1 VRDPQLES
9 RDLTKVLLVGIE
21 SQDRA
26 EIEVEQLPMRVQP
39 QVIRI
44 SLCQEVRRLFLLRTK
59 GKAFVPFF
67 RLHRNLPI
75 ETGAGAARGEQQRPD
90 GECEAQQ
97 APPAASSSSTRMLAL
112 LAVPSWTAG
121 WQQRYAPRSPSR
133 CAAFSRAP
141 PLLLQVLDP
150 DDNDEETSPEKMDA
164 IWRVDRARLNEQWSA
179 SIMKRRPRFLPFD
192 AARQWARA
200 MHLETEDDWREWIAD
215 GEKRNPYVPSKPDEV
230 YSDSG
235 WLGFHDFLNGPI
247 EDLSTLLKPGYKR
260 GKWLRGPL
268 ADMPRGDEDT

>member
-1 VRDPQLES
+1 MILPRSVSFTQVRE
-9 RDLTKVLLVGIE
+9 
-21 SQDRA
+21 
-26 EIEVEQLPMRVQP
+26 
-39 QVIRI
+39 
-44 SLCQEVRRLFLLRTK
+44 
-59 GKAFVPFF
+59 
-67 RLHRNLPI
+67 
-75 ETGAGAARGEQQRPD
+75 
-90 GECEAQQ
+90 
-97 APPAASSSSTRMLAL
+97 MLAL
-112 LAVPSWTAG
+112 FALPQRCEPRSPSRCA
-121 WQQRYAPRSPSR
+121 APRSPAR

-150 DDNDEETSPEKMDA
+150 DDNDEESPERMDA

-215 GEKRNPYVPSKPDEV
+215 GEKRNPYVPSQPDEV
-230 YSDSG
+230 YSESG

-268 ADMPRGDEDT
+268 ADMPRDDDTQSCEPL